1 VGKLSFSTSYPYT
14 LLRLTS
20 VQGLQ
25 NYEVSSDLATITYDK
40 FRAKVGCQSVWRVV
54 VKISFLMQ
62 MTDNWA
68 IIKNGAEPESGTTKL
83 PLKARC
89 AADFHPQ
96 IPVIL
101 YQVSVP
107 RVNLTKR
114 SYFNPHLQKS
124 F

>member
-1 VGKLSFSTSYPYT
+1 VRDSFFDA
-14 LLRLTS
+14 
-20 VQGLQ
+20 
-25 NYEVSSDLATITYDK
+25 ND
-40 FRAKVGCQSVWRVV
+40 
-54 VKISFLMQ
+54 
-62 MTDNWA
+62 DNWA

-114 SYFNPHLQKS
+114 SY
-124 F
+124 